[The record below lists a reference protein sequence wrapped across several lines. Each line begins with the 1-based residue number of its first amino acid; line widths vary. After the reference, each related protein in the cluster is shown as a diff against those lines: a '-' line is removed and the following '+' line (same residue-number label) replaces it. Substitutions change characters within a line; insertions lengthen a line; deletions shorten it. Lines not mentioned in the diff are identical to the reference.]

1 MTTINDF
8 VGSEKVIKPS
18 KNELNPRYDKN
29 GIRIETEEEIENWKK
44 I

>member
-1 MTTINDF
+1 MIKTLNDF
-8 VGSEKVIKPS
+8 VKKS
-18 KNELNPRYDKN
+18 KQTKYETKYNRN